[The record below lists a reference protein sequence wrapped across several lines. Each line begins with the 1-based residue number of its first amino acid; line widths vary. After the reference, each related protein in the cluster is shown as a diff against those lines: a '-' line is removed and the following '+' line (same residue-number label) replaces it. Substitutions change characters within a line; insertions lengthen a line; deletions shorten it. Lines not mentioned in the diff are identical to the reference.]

1 MISRVR
7 MVRFKRFA
15 DQTFDLS
22 GGPVL
27 LAGPNNSGKTTL
39 LHAISAWNLALKR
52 WLAERG
58 ESGGK
63 KRRISVVLDEFTAL
77 PLREMNLLWLNRHTA
92 RRVPDQKQP
101 KPAPIYVEVAT
112 AKGRHL
118 EESLTIEF
126 MYANEK
132 LVYIRPVKG
141 PDEKDHLEIENIPPF
156 AKSVNVVHVPAFS
169 GIGTQEPRHAVGI
182 QNKLVGEGKPGEIVR
197 NLLLEIWEASNK
209 RAQQK
214 PWSDLN
220 ADIERLFQ
228 CELLPPEFSDARP
241 YVVCEYR
248 PKANPANLAA
258 RRPKLDIAN
267 AGSGFHQ
274 VLLLLS
280 FFYARQTSVLLL
292 DEPDAHLHFILQ
304 REIFDHLRSVA
315 QRRSCQLIIAT
326 HAEVLLQDTEPQQ
339 IVSFIGQSP
348 RRLVRPTDKQNLQDA
363 LRRLN
368 ALDLLQADHVGA
380 VLYVEDESDY
390 KILREWANL
399 LQHRALQF
407 LQFPYVHPLRGK
419 GNLDEEG
426 KRHFQC
432 LRLAKPDIKGL
443 CVVDRDSI
451 ASGPP
456 GGMPAGLDLRQW
468 GRYEIENYLLL
479 PELLKRFV
487 RGNGGIPLPSSGGLF
502 QNAGTVGD
510 QVAEETLIDRE
521 FAANFPA
528 GLDYLKDTQVLRDL
542 KASDFI
548 VNLLNKTS
556 SPLAK
561 RDLFMLAKLMQPDEI
576 HPEIKATLDAIAE
589 IMPGS
594 VPSIEA
600 NVAPPDMNGA
610 DEEPQE
616 AEDIS

>member
-7 MVRFKRFA
+7 IVRFKRFA
-15 DQTFDLS
+15 DQTFDLT

-92 RRVPDQKQP
+92 RRVPSQKQP

-112 AKGRHL
+112 SKGRHV

-132 LVYIRPVKG
+132 LVYIRPVIG
-141 PDEKDHLEIENIPPF
+141 PDAPDHIENIPPF

-169 GIGTQEPRHAVGI
+169 GIGTQEPRHALGI

-197 NLLLEIWEASNK
+197 NLLLEIWEASNA
-209 RAQQK
+209 RAQQS
-214 PWSDLN
+214 PWKDLN

-248 PKANPANLAA
+248 PKANPSNHTT
-258 RRPKLDIAN
+258 RPPKLDIAN

-274 VLLLLS
+274 VLLLLA
-280 FFYARQTSVLLL
+280 FFQTRPSSVLLL

-326 HAEVLLQDTEPQQ
+326 HAEVLLQDTEPEQ
-339 IVSFIGQSP
+339 IISFIGQNP
-348 RRLVRPTDKQNLQDA
+348 RRLVRPDEKQNLQEA

-380 VLYVEDESDY
+380 VLYVEDESDH
-390 KILREWANL
+390 KILREWANV
-399 LQHRALQF
+399 LQHPAHQF
-407 LQFPYVHPLRGK
+407 LQFPYVVPLRGK
-419 GNLDEEG
+419 GNLDEG

-432 LRLAKPDIKGL
+432 LRLAKPGIKGL
-443 CVVDRDSI
+443 CVVDRDST
-451 ASGPP
+451 ASGSP
-456 GGMPAGLDLRQW
+456 GGMPAGLALRQW

-479 PELLKRFV
+479 PELLKRYV
-487 RGNGGIPLPSSGGLF
+487 RGDGGTPLL
-502 QNAGTVGD
+502 NTLHETDETVIV
-510 QVAEETLIDRE
+510 QE

-528 GLDYLKDTQVLRDL
+528 GLDFLKDIPALQDL

-548 VNLLNKTS
+548 VNLLNKTQE
-556 SPLAK
+556 PLPK
-561 RDLFMLAKLMQPDEI
+561 RELFMLAKLMKPEEV
-576 HPEIKATLDAIAE
+576 HPEIKATLDAIAC

-600 NVAPPDMNGA
+600 NLAPLDTNGI
-610 DEEPQE
+610 EEGSTKP
-616 AEDIS
+616 EDLP

>member
-15 DQTFDLS
+15 DQSFDLT

-39 LHAISAWNLALKR
+39 LHALSAWNLALKR
-52 WLAERG
+52 WVAGRG
-58 ESGGK
+58 QSGGK
-63 KRRISVVLDEFTAL
+63 KRISVVLDEFTAL

-92 RRVPDQKQP
+92 RRLPSQKQP
-101 KPAPIYVEVAT
+101 KPVPIYVEVVSSR
-112 AKGRHL
+112 GRQA
-118 EESLTIEF
+118 EEKLTIEF

-132 LVYIRPVKG
+132 LVYIRPVQG
-141 PDEKDHLEIENIPPF
+141 PETPEPIDDIPDF
-156 AKSVNVVHVPAFS
+156 AKSILIVHMLAFS
-169 GIGTQEPRHAVGI
+169 GIGTQEPRHALGI

-197 NLLLEIWEASNK
+197 NLLLEIWEASGS
-209 RAQQK
+209 RAQQP
-214 PWSDLN
+214 PWKELN

-228 CELLPPEFSDARP
+228 CELLPPEFSEARP

-248 PKANPANLAA
+248 PKANPANHAA
-258 RRPKLDIAN
+258 RPPRLDIAN

-280 FFYARQTSVLLL
+280 FFHARPTSVLLL

-315 QRRSCQLIIAT
+315 QRRSCQLVIAT

-339 IVSFIGQSP
+339 IISFVGQHP
-348 RRLVRPTDKQNLQDA
+348 RRLVRPDEKRSLQEA
-363 LRRLN
+363 LRRLS

-380 VLYVEDESDY
+380 VLYVEDESDH
-390 KILREWANL
+390 KILREWASIL
-399 LQHRALQF
+399 RHPAHEF
-407 LQFPYVHPLRGK
+407 LQFPYVVPLRGK
-419 GNLDEEG
+419 GNLDEA

-432 LRLAKPDIKGL
+432 LRLAKPTIKGL
-443 CVVDRDSI
+443 CVLDRDTG

-456 GGMPAGLDLRQW
+456 GGMPAGLAIRQW
-468 GRYEIENYLLL
+468 GRYEIENYLLV

-487 RGNGGIPLPSSGGLF
+487 RGNSGTPLF
-502 QNAGTVGD
+502 
-510 QVAEETLIDRE
+510 EETVIDQE
-521 FAANFPA
+521 FGANFPA
-528 GLDYLKDTQVLRDL
+528 GLDFLKDIPALQDL

-548 VNLLNKTS
+548 VNLLSKTS
-556 SPLAK
+556 VPLPK
-561 RDLFMLAKLMQPDEI
+561 RDLFMLAKLMQPEEI
-576 HPEIKATLDAIAE
+576 HPEVRATLDAIAG

-594 VPSIEA
+594 VPNIEA
-600 NVAPPDMNGA
+600 NVAPLDTNGVDPGPA
-610 DEEPQE
+610 EP
-616 AEDIS
+616 AGRP